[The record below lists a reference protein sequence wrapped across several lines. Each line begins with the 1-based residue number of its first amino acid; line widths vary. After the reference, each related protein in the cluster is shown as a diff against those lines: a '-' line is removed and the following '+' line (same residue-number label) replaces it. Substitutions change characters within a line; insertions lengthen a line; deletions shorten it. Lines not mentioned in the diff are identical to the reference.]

1 MRRDSKGRTVNRVI
15 ARMKREIEDEDESSG
30 RNNRKFKFSI
40 NVAVETLELTVETQV
55 CNTLFMR

>member
-40 NVAVETLELTVETQV
+40 NVAVET
-55 CNTLFMR
+55 